1 MLTHSIVYKFMLMK
15 RNSLKWMAIQNSIRY
30 KKVFFIIIIKK
41 QVDFI
46 IDMKVN
52 RMRWGIP

>member
-15 RNSLKWMAIQNSIRY
+15 RNSLKWMAIKNSIRY
-30 KKVFFIIIIKK
+30 KKKIIIIIKK

-46 IDMKVN
+46 YWYESK
-52 RMRWGIP
+52 